1 VNSQRVKG
9 IDIRAMSIDDGA
21 MSIRIEA
28 MATDIE
34 AMSIAPSGCTSPQLD
49 VN

>member
-1 VNSQRVKG
+1 
-9 IDIRAMSIDDGA
+9 

>member
-28 MATDIE
+28 M
-34 AMSIAPSGCTSPQLD
+34 SIAPSGCTSPQLD